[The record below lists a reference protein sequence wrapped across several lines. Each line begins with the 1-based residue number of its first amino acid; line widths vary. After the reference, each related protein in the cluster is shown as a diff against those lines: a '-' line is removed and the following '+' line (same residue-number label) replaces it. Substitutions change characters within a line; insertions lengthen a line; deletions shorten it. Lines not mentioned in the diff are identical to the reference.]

1 MSGSHVMCVSQIG
14 DYSAMAV
21 MSVGTREVSV

>member
-1 MSGSHVMCVSQIG
+1 MCVSQIG